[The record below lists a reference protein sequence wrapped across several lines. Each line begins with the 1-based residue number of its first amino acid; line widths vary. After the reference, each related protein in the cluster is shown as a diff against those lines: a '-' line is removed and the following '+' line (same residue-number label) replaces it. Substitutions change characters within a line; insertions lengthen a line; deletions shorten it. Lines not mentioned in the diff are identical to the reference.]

1 MLRTGNVVI
10 GTLPANLV
18 ADVCDKGARY
28 FHLTLDLPLVY
39 RGRELSAAEMGARL
53 EEYSAMRK

>member
-1 MLRTGNVVI
+1 VI
-10 GTLPANLV
+10 GTLPVNLA

-39 RGRELSAAEMGARL
+39 RGRELSAAEMAELGARL
-53 EEYSAMRK
+53 EEYSAKRK